1 MSTFRIVS
9 VGTAAAVL
17 AACAVPTTGVVPLSD
32 GLQKITH
39 QGSGGWVR
47 TEQLK
52 TAAIQEA
59 DGYCGKQSKKVRVI
73 DVTQREARP
82 LGGWPEAEVLFR
94 CE

>member
-1 MSTFRIVS
+1 MKSSIS
-9 VGTAAAVL
+9 IIAAAL
-17 AACAVPTTGVVPLSD
+17 LTACAVPTTGVMPLPD

-39 QGSGGWVR
+39 QGNGGWVR

-52 TAAIQEA
+52 ASAIQEA
-59 DGYCGKQSKKVRVI
+59 DAYCARGGRKVRVI

-94 CE
+94 CD

>member
-1 MSTFRIVS
+1 MRILFIAS
-9 VGTAAAVL
+9 CLGL
-17 AACAVPTTGVVPLSD
+17 FGCATPTSGVVPLSD
-32 GLQKITH
+32 GLHKITH
-39 QGSGGWVR
+39 QGNSGLVR

-59 DGYCGKQSKKVRVI
+59 DGYCSRERRRVRVI

-82 LGGWPEAEVLFR
+82 LGGWPEAEVLFK